1 MRLQRALLV
10 VLMATMP
17 GSAWAQ
23 ARADATVKTL
33 KVTVL
38 STMLVGRPS
47 TGIGE
52 WGFAAVLEADGHR
65 ILIDTGAR
73 AETVLKN
80 VAELK
85 VDLSDITEVVL
96 THNHGDHT
104 GGLIALRREFMKKN
118 PRALSRVHV
127 PQGIFLSRKTP
138 GGIETNGLTPIR
150 AEYEKLGG
158 QFVEHAAPFALAPGV
173 WLLGPVPRVNP
184 ERNFGG
190 LGGGGLLQ
198 TPAGPIEDNVP
209 EDTAVVVNTATGL
222 VVISG
227 CGHAGIINTL
237 EYARKTV
244 RDVAIEA
251 AIGGFHLFGA
261 TDAVLEWTGGRLR
274 ALGARHLLGAHCTGI
289 EAVFRLRQLTGLAR
303 STAVVAAVGTVF
315 TLGKGIESPPLAR

>member
-150 AEYEKLGG
+150 AEYKSWAGSSSSTRHHSPWLRACGCSDRCRVSTRSG
-158 QFVEHAAPFALAPGV
+158 ISAASA
-173 WLLGPVPRVNP
+173 
-184 ERNFGG
+184 
-190 LGGGGLLQ
+190 
-198 TPAGPIEDNVP
+198 
-209 EDTAVVVNTATGL
+209 AVVCCRRRPGQSRTT
-222 VVISG
+222 S
-227 CGHAGIINTL
+227 
-237 EYARKTV
+237 RKTP
-244 RDVAIEA
+244 RSSSTRQ
-251 AIGGFHLFGA
+251 
-261 TDAVLEWTGGRLR
+261 TDWW
-274 ALGARHLLGAHCTGI
+274 
-289 EAVFRLRQLTGLAR
+289 
-303 STAVVAAVGTVF
+303 
-315 TLGKGIESPPLAR
+315 